1 MFTCCNLCYP
11 LWQQKGDDIDGE
23 AAGDRSGYSVSLSSD
38 GTILAIGAPINDA
51 GGNGSGHVRVFEW
64 NISSTSWDQKGEDIV
79 GEAAGDESGTS
90 VSLSSDGTVLAIGA
104 FKNDGANGADSG
116 HVRVYGWNTV
126 TASWDQ
132 MGDDIDG
139 EAADDESGVS
149 VSLSGDGNV
158 LAIGAFFNGGVLDSG
173 HVRVYGWNNVT
184 TSWDQMGTDIDGE
197 AYYDYSGVSVSLSSN
212 GNVLAIGADGNNG
225 ANGDNSGHV
234 RVYQWNA
241 ETSPPSWERMGA
253 DIDGEAAADYSGT
266 SVSLSSDGTVVAI
279 GAFFNGGNGYLSG
292 HVRVYEW
299 NADTSSW
306 EQKGA
311 DIDGEAAWDRSGYS
325 VSLSGDGTVLAIGA
339 PYNGGNGTWSGHV
352 RVYGWND
359 GTSSWQQQG
368 IDIDS
373 EASGDFSGYSVSLS
387 SDGTVVAIGA
397 PENDDNGDLSG
408 HVRVYE
414 FY

>member
-1 MFTCCNLCYP
+1 
-11 LWQQKGDDIDGE
+11 
-23 AAGDRSGYSVSLSSD
+23 VSLSSD